1 MFELITDRL
10 LLSPI
15 RHKDAKDLERVIF
28 EDPEVVKGLAHDGS
42 DPNVRQTHSSNWSY
56 FGPDGK
62 YDFWEECNIGLYAI
76 SDRTGSIASSDEFIG
91 LTGVYLEKEN
101 EKWTGE
107 LFYALGSPFHGKG
120 IMSEACESVVTY
132 FKSVPNA
139 GSLYAVYWQVL
150 NPASGRILEKLN
162 FVRDGTHSILE
173 EYDEE
178 TAVGIRNFEL
188 WRLAHSTNKD
198 LPRIT
203 EEVAIKLGH
212 LELEGISSNSKNL
225 EDIVNTIEDKAPTN
239 ELERKIGSFLETG
252 RSTPGLAMMRL
263 YV

>member
-1 MFELITDRL
+1 LFELITDRL

-15 RHKDAKDLERVIF
+15 RKENARDLERIIF

-42 DPNVRQTHSSNWSY
+42 DPDVRRTHSTNWSY

-62 YDFWEECNIGLYAI
+62 CDFWEECKIGLYVI
-76 SDRTGSIASSDEFIG
+76 SDRTGSIASPDEFIG

-107 LFYALGSPFHGKG
+107 LFYALGSSFHGKG
-120 IMSEACESVVTY
+120 IMSEACDSVVAY

-150 NPASGRILEKLN
+150 NPASGRILRKLN
-162 FVRDGTHSILE
+162 FVRDGTQSIFE
-173 EYDEE
+173 EYDEA
-178 TAVGIRNFEL
+178 TVIGIRNFEL
-188 WRLAHSTNKD
+188 WRLANAASND
-198 LPRIT
+198 LPRIA

-212 LELEGISSNSKNL
+212 LELEGISSFSKNIDDITAAIVDKDSKKKLGKKVERSL
-225 EDIVNTIEDKAPTN
+225 EK
-239 ELERKIGSFLETG
+239 G
-252 RSTPGLAMMRL
+252 RNTPGLAMMRL
-263 YV
+263 FV

>member
-1 MFELITDRL
+1 MFELTTDRL
-10 LLSPI
+10 LLRPV
-15 RHKDAKDLERVIF
+15 RQEDAEDIERVIF
-28 EDPEVVKGLAHDGS
+28 TDPEVVKGLAHDGS
-42 DPNVRQTHSSNWSY
+42 DPNVRRTHSSNWSK

-62 YDFWEECNIGLYAI
+62 YKFWDECKTGLYAI
-76 SDRTGSIASSDEFIG
+76 SDRTGSVASPGQFIG
-91 LTGVYLEKEN
+91 ITGVYLEEEN

-120 IMSEACESVVTY
+120 IMSEACDLVVTH

-178 TAVGIRNFEL
+178 TASGIRHFEL
-188 WRLAHSTNKD
+188 WRLANSTNED

-203 EEVAIKLGH
+203 QEVAIKLGH
-212 LELEGISSNSKNL
+212 LEREGISSETENQRDICKAIGDKTLAETL
-225 EDIVNTIEDKAPTN
+225 EKKIE
-239 ELERKIGSFLETG
+239 RFLETG
-252 RSTPGLAMMRL
+252 RNTPGLAMMRL
-263 YV
+263 FV